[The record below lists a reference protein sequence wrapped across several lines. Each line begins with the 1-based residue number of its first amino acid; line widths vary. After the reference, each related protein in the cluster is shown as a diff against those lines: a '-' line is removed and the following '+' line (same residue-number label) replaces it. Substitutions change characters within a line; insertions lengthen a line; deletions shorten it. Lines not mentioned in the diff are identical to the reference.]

1 MSCQIT
7 EVDVDAWFPVD
18 GIHVLENIRY
28 QWKRLE
34 SAQGRGITY
43 TNTNGPFVR
52 YAKLQVRMRGECRE
66 RFPRHRR

>member
-1 MSCQIT
+1 MICQIT

-18 GIHVLENIRY
+18 GIHILENSRY

-43 TNTNGPFVR
+43 TNTDAISFTI
-52 YAKLQVRMRGECRE
+52 
-66 RFPRHRR
+66 